1 MATRTVSEQ
10 RLPPLERPRDFN
22 QLAKRVV
29 DIGTGQV
36 ADLPVPLPSQKAR
49 GGHARAAALTPE
61 QRRAIAR
68 KAAAA
73 RWPQP
78 TA

>member
-1 MATRTVSEQ
+1 MPQ
-10 RLPPLERPRDFN
+10 RPRDFN
-22 QLAKRVV
+22 QLVKRVV

-36 ADLPVPLPSQKAR
+36 AEESAGPPSQKAK
-49 GGHARAAALTPE
+49 GGHARAAVLTPE

-73 RWPQP
+73 RWSQP
-78 TA
+78 TAAGKTDD

>member
-1 MATRTVSEQ
+1 MTAMGAS
-10 RLPPLERPRDFN
+10 RPRDFN

-36 ADLPVPLPSQKAR
+36 ADLPAPAPSAKAN
-49 GGHARAAALTPE
+49 GGHARAAALSAE

-68 KAAAA
+68 KAAKA
-73 RWPQP
+73 RWRQP
-78 TA
+78 AAAS

>member
-1 MATRTVSEQ
+1 MTAMDAR
-10 RLPPLERPRDFN
+10 RPRDFN

-36 ADLPVPLPSQKAR
+36 ADTPPAAPSKR
-49 GGHARAAALTPE
+49 DKGGHARAAALTPE
-61 QRRAIAR
+61 RRREIAR
-68 KAAAA
+68 QAAAA

-78 TA
+78 TTAG

>member
-1 MATRTVSEQ
+1 M
-10 RLPPLERPRDFN
+10 ERPRDFN

-36 ADLPVPLPSQKAR
+36 ADLPAPAPSAKAN

>member
-1 MATRTVSEQ
+1 MPR
-10 RLPPLERPRDFN
+10 PRPRDFN

-36 ADLPVPLPSQKAR
+36 ADTSAAPLSRRAK

-61 QRRAIAR
+61 QRREIAR

-73 RWPQP
+73 RWNEPP
-78 TA
+78 AAG

>member
-1 MATRTVSEQ
+1 MQ
-10 RLPPLERPRDFN
+10 RPRDFN

-29 DIGTGQV
+29 DIGTGQA
-36 ADLPVPLPSQKAR
+36 ADGPPAQPSQKAK

-61 QRRAIAR
+61 QRRKIAR

-73 RWPQP
+73 RWSQP
-78 TA
+78 TAAS